1 MQVTMQTNMRREVD
15 QISKAAAKL
24 LERLAKDF
32 AAAGAV
38 LRSENTAFVV
48 TVARSLSDHPAISLR
63 YPIEPRAKLPV
74 SSIRPPRASIYGVGP
89 NFGRGA
95 ALPRQPRA
103 RSLRRSLSR
112 KSFRSWSLQSTKV
125 GLCLKTA

>member
-1 MQVTMQTNMRREVD
+1 MQATMQTNMRREVD

-32 AAAGAV
+32 AAAGAA

-48 TVARSLSDHPAISLR
+48 TVARSLSDHPAIALR
-63 YPIEPRAKLPV
+63 CPIELRAKLPV
-74 SSIRPPRASIYGVGP
+74 SSIRPPRASIDGVGL

-95 ALPRQPRA
+95 ALPRRPRA
-103 RSLRRSLSR
+103 RSR
-112 KSFRSWSLQSTKV
+112 
-125 GLCLKTA
+125 